1 MESTPALA
9 FNARLTPSPLP
20 PTSPHVA
27 ALSTIPHLASMHCS
41 HGMHPC
47 MHARARAQT
56 HTQTHTLARAYT
68 LTHTR
73 TCVGRTHETHTRTH
87 THTHARTHTHTRTH
101 THNMYV
107 CMYIYLCVCVCVYC
121 VHIYAYVY
129 VYVMYMYIAKG
140 ACDQPQM
147 RMLTGLALNYTHKSH
162 AVLFW
167 KHKDTRPRKMHE
179 CGQRPK

>member
-1 MESTPALA
+1 MHVSLLLPSLPH
-9 FNARLTPSPLP
+9 RLMSPP
-20 PTSPHVA
+20 YQPYPTSPACTARTACIHA
-27 ALSTIPHLASMHCS
+27 CT
-41 HGMHPC
+41 
-47 MHARARAQT
+47 HARARKHT
-56 HTQTHTLARAYT
+56 HKHTRLHARTHSHTLAHAWVE
-68 LTHTR
+68 HMK
-73 TCVGRTHETHTRTH
+73 
-87 THTHARTHTHTRTH
+87 HTHARTHTRARTHAHTHTHTH

-107 CMYIYLCVCVCVYC
+107 CIYIYLCVCVCVYC

-167 KHKDTRPRKMHE
+167 KHKNTRPRKMHE